1 MSWQGTPRWHAIRVV
16 GKRELAAYFESPIAY
31 VFLVIFLLLAGFFT
45 FTFGGF
51 FERGEASL
59 ASLFN
64 WMPWLFLFLVPA
76 VGMRLWSEERRLGT
90 IELLLTMPVATWQAI
105 LGKFLASWAFLV
117 IALALTFPIVI
128 TVNWLGDPDN
138 GVIASGYVGA
148 ALLAGAYLAI
158 ACMTSALTRNQVV
171 AFILA
176 VVLCLVLI
184 LAGFLPLTDL
194 FARWASPAIVE
205 FVSKF
210 SVLTH
215 YDGFQKG
222 VLDSRDLLY
231 FLSVMAFSLFA
242 TGVIIRNHR
251 AG

>member
-1 MSWQGTPRWHAIRVV
+1 MKNSWAAVKTIT
-16 GKRELAAYFESPIAY
+16 KRELSAYFGSPVAY

-59 ASLFN
+59 AAFFN

-105 LGKFLASWAFLV
+105 LGKFLASWLFLA
-117 IALALTFPIVI
+117 IALALTFPIVV

-138 GVIASGYVGA
+138 GVIASGYVGTL
-148 ALLAGAYLAI
+148 LLAGAYLAV
-158 ACMTSALTRNQVV
+158 ACMTSALTRNQVI

-176 VVLCLVLI
+176 VVACLALI
-184 LAGFLPLTDL
+184 LVGFSPLTDL
-194 FARWASPAIVE
+194 LARWASPWLVE
-205 FVSKF
+205 AVSRF

-215 YDGFQKG
+215 YDGFERG
-222 VLDSRDLLY
+222 VLDSRDVVY
-231 FLSVMAFSLFA
+231 FFSVIAFTLFA
-242 TGVIIRNHR
+242 TGVAIRSHR